1 MGVPARGRAA
11 MRGEMIDIG
20 GRRFRVVREGPRP
33 GRPTVLFEAG
43 SFGTSADYAV
53 AQALLNGRLRTF
65 AYDRAGLGASDP
77 GPRPRDSRA
86 IALDL
91 RKLLAA
97 AGEEGPF
104 IFVGHSMAAVHIYA
118 YALRHPESVAGLVL
132 LDSFP
137 PQSLE
142 EPRVRAVV
150 AAYQRAVSLAPLA
163 AQLFLTGLASPALAD
178 RIDLPEPAKT
188 EKRRFFASPIHNYW
202 AAREV
207 REWIRDGVYVRALGD
222 LDREVPVAVLAAKG
236 GGESWKTLQAEPA
249 RRSRS
254 GYAATLPADHTS
266 ILGPKHA
273 EDVVKAVLFVERAWR
288 ARETSAPRRGATE
301 KA

>member
-1 MGVPARGRAA
+1 

-20 GRRFRVVREGPRP
+20 GRRFRVVREGPVR

-43 SFGTSADYAV
+43 SFGASPDFAV
-53 AQALLNGRLRTF
+53 VQAMLCGHVRTF
-65 AYDRAGLGASDP
+65 AYDRAGLGASEP
-77 GPRPRDSRA
+77 GPKPRDSRA
-86 IALDL
+86 VAVDL

-104 IFVGHSMAAVHIYA
+104 ILVGHSMAAVHIYA
-118 YALRHPESVAGLVL
+118 FALRHPDTVAGVVLV
-132 LDSFP
+132 DAFP
-137 PQSLE
+137 PRALE
-142 EPRVRAVV
+142 DPKVKAIVT
-150 AAYQRAVSLAPLA
+150 AYQRAVSLAPLS
-163 AQLFLTGLASPALAD
+163 AQLWLNALAGPALGD

-188 EKRRFFASPIHNYW
+188 EKRRYFASPIHNYW

-207 REWIRDGVYVRALGD
+207 REWLRDGEYVRALGD

-236 GGESWKTLQAEPA
+236 GGEAWKTLQAEPA

-254 GYAATLPADHTS
+254 GYAATLPTADHTT

-273 EDVVKAVLFVERAWR
+273 EDVVKAIMFVEKAWR
-288 ARETSAPRRGATE
+288 ARAPD
-301 KA
+301 